1 MKRKAI
7 CIMSVALCLGL
18 TACGGKSTANDK
30 SSSASS
36 EESTTKK
43 SGSETTISKD
53 DLKSYLE
60 ELTITQDNWED
71 YFSME
76 DYSYVSEDNFAG
88 KVGETI
94 NAKILTAKDNVVASD
109 DLTLDFTYTSTC
121 TEAKYFDMSTGE
133 YITDS
138 TNSAQY
144 YVGESS
150 EEAAYIS
157 GRGMRA
163 GNVYLYRDKSVNGS
177 IYSIE
182 GHDALLEK
190 TCEVSDFKLSN
201 ASGTVNVV
209 KIPDDKW
216 NTDKEH
222 GRYLVLDDD
231 GLIYYLFESG
241 ESAWDSMDNINWDE
255 ESEEDNFNKGCAN
268 WSWDMLLN

>member
-1 MKRKAI
+1 
-7 CIMSVALCLGL
+7 MSVALCLGL
-18 TACGGKSTANDK
+18 TACGGKSTGNDK
-30 SSSASS
+30 NSSASS

-43 SGSETTISKD
+43 SGSEITITQE

-60 ELTITQDNWED
+60 EVTITPDNWED

-76 DYSYVSEDNFAG
+76 DYSYVSEDNIDG
-88 KVGETI
+88 KIGETV
-94 NAKILTAKDNVVASD
+94 NAKILSAKDNVVASD
-109 DLTLDFTYTSTC
+109 DLTLEFTYTSTC

-138 TNSAQY
+138 TDSAQY
-144 YVGESS
+144 YVGQAS
-150 EEAAYIS
+150 EETAYMN
-157 GRGMRA
+157 GRGMKV

-177 IYSIE
+177 IYSVE
-182 GHDALLEK
+182 GHDVLLEK
-190 TCEVSDFKLSN
+190 TCEVSDFKLSS
-201 ASGTVNVV
+201 ASGTVNIV

-231 GLIYYLFESG
+231 GLTYYLFESG
-241 ESAWDSMDNINWDE
+241 ESAWDSMDNIDWNE
-255 ESEEDNFNKGCAN
+255 ESSEDNFNKGCAN